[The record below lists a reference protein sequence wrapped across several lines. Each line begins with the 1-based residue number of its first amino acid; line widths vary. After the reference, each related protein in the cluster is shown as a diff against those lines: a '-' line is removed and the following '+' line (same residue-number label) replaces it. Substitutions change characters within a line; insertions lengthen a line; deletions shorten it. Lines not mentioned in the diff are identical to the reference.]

1 MEDILKEM
9 KDILDQGISGYHQYV
24 LTDPVHLE
32 YASQNLCTLLGVCR
46 KELLSDTQDLYAA
59 RVHPADLERYQRFL
73 RSLRM
78 GEQTASC
85 RYRIRKKEG
94 AFLYVND
101 TVTVRRRKDGTL
113 CGSSVLSDITEVMEE
128 NAGLRF
134 LDETIPCGFMKYT
147 CEKQPRLTYM
157 NRRMRELLRFSGT
170 QAEEELFRDN
180 IFLMIPVEE
189 RRRFALYLKRV
200 RASDVPAAGEL
211 TLLRCDG
218 SRAHV
223 FGWVARC
230 VNEQGEEE
238 FQSVCMDMTER
249 HRIHR
254 ARETRRY
261 LQALSEVYDKIFE
274 YDLGTEQVICRYSA
288 GPSRF
293 KWMENIPMQMEEATE
308 KWIGDTVVP
317 EDGERVRAFFRDFC
331 SKRMEKQEGSP
342 PQISYRAWSTE
353 GRIREYRGIFL
364 KMEGQ
369 ISLYCCRRVPEQ
381 EETSALRSENLAL
394 RENLQELLMRFT
406 DGIAAFEVKENRVRP
421 LYASDN
427 VCGFFGF
434 AREEWLELMKKS
446 TPIREFVARCAL
458 KYEDFAELLRKGE
471 AEFSYMDLA
480 AHRERRIR
488 AVCSRKDG
496 EEGQP
501 GYVMLY
507 SMEDKTERE
516 EPGETERRVSI
527 RTFGYFDVFVGERP
541 IAFRNKK
548 AKELFALL
556 TDRRGGY
563 VTSEEAI
570 GFLWEEEPV
579 SPVTLARYRK
589 VALRLKNTLEEYGI
603 LEVMESV
610 DGKRRIVPERVRC
623 DLYDYLSGREEYA
636 RLFKGSYL
644 ANYSW
649 GENTLA
655 QLTGEM
661 LY

>member
-1 MEDILKEM
+1 MEHSWEEM
-9 KDILDQGISGYHQYV
+9 KDVLDQGISGFHQYR
-24 LTDPVHLE
+24 LTEPARLE
-32 YASQNLCTLLGVCR
+32 YVSGNLSRMLGIPR
-46 KELLSDTQDLYAA
+46 EELVSKTEDRYAA
-59 RVHPADLERYQRFL
+59 QVHPADRERYLEFV
-73 RSLRM
+73 RSLGK
-78 GEQTASC
+78 GEQTAAC
-85 RYRIRKKEG
+85 QYRVRRRDG
-94 AFLYVND
+94 SLLYVND
-101 TVTVRRRKDGTL
+101 TVVVRRRQDGTL
-113 CGSSVLSDITEVMEE
+113 WGSSVLSDITVVMKE

-134 LDETIPCGFMKYT
+134 LDETIPCGFLKYT
-147 CEKQPRLTYM
+147 CEKQPRLTYL
-157 NRRMRELLRFSGT
+157 NQRMRELLRFPDGRT
-170 QAEEELFRDN
+170 GEELFREN

-189 RRRFALYLKRV
+189 RRRFSMYLRRV
-200 RASDVPAAGEL
+200 RAFDVPAAGEM

-218 SRAHV
+218 SRAYV

-230 VNEQGEEE
+230 RNEKGEEE
-238 FQSVCMDMTER
+238 FQSVCMDITDR
-249 HRIHR
+249 RRVHR

-274 YDLGTEQVICRYSA
+274 YDLGTEQVICRYSS
-288 GPSRF
+288 GSSRF

-308 KWIGDTVVP
+308 KWIRDTVAP
-317 EDGERVRAFFRDFC
+317 EDGERVRAFFWDFC
-331 SKRMEKQEGSP
+331 ERRMEGQEGQP

-353 GRIREYRGIFL
+353 GELREYKGIFL

-369 ISLYCCRRVPEQ
+369 ISLYCCRQVPEQ
-381 EETSALRSENLAL
+381 EDAAALRSENLAL
-394 RENLQELLMRFT
+394 RENLQELLTRFT
-406 DGIAAFEVKENRVRP
+406 DGAAAFEVRDNRVRP

-434 AREEWLELMKKS
+434 SREEWLELMKKT
-446 TPIREFVARCAL
+446 TPVREFVARCAAD
-458 KYEDFAELLRKGE
+458 YEDFMGLFQKGE
-471 AEFSYMDLA
+471 AEFFYRDLA
-480 AHRERRIR
+480 SSRERRIR
-488 AVCSRKDG
+488 AVCSRRDG
-496 EEGQP
+496 EEGSP
-501 GYVMLY
+501 CYVMLY
-507 SMEDKTERE
+507 SMEEEAERE
-516 EPGETERRVSI
+516 EQGEEGRVSI

-541 IAFRNKK
+541 IAFRSKK

-556 TDRRGGY
+556 TDRRGGF

-603 LEVMESV
+603 SEVMESV

-623 DLYDYLSGREEYA
+623 DLYDYLSGRKEHA

-655 QLTGEM
+655 ELTGEM
-661 LY
+661 LF